1 METAVLFYFQNLQKS
16 SLYQNKAQKYKK
28 LVEYCHS
35 TSKNNVLFRENI
47 KYCFYYITFF
57 IKYVY

>member
-28 LVEYCHS
+28 LVE
-35 TSKNNVLFRENI
+35 
-47 KYCFYYITFF
+47 
-57 IKYVY
+57 